1 VPFDKLSAH
10 NSLNLSR
17 AVRVTSIRRLST
29 EALPSRGRRKKP
41 KEFEMALRNYLV
53 GEVTEDFVDGLL
65 TRREALRRLTL
76 LGLSLSSATA
86 LLAACG
92 DGGGASGAGGAASPP
107 AATTP
112 TAAGTGTTEP
122 GEAVRFAGPAGE
134 LQGAWAEAADP
145 KGAVL
150 VIHEN
155 RGLTPHFFDLVG
167 RLGNESYSALCVDLL
182 SAQGGT
188 GSLGD
193 PAAAP
198 TALANTPPE
207 QLLADLQA
215 GIDELEKRVSGAKV
229 GAVGFC
235 FGGGMT
241 WNLLQ
246 TGEQRLAAAIPF
258 YGPAPD
264 NPDFSKAKAAVYAI
278 YGEQDERVNATR
290 ESAEAA
296 LKAAGLTYEIRTFAG
311 AGHAFFNDTGPR
323 YNAEAAQQAWQE
335 VLDWFGQHLA

>member
-1 VPFDKLSAH
+1 
-10 NSLNLSR
+10 
-17 AVRVTSIRRLST
+17 
-29 EALPSRGRRKKP
+29 
-41 KEFEMALRNYLV
+41 MALRNYLV
-53 GEVTEDFVDGLL
+53 GEVAEDFVDGLL

-76 LGLSLSSATA
+76 LGLSVSSATA

-92 DGGGASGAGGAASPP
+92 EPTGGGNGAPSP
-107 AATTP
+107 AAAETTP
-112 TAAGTGTTEP
+112 APVTTTPGRTATTKP

-134 LQGAWAEAADP
+134 LQGAWAEAEDP
-145 KGAVL
+145 QGALL

-167 RLGNESYSALCVDLL
+167 RFAGASYSALCVDLL

-188 GSLGD
+188 GSLQD

-207 QLLADLQA
+207 QLVADLQA
-215 GIDELEKRVSGAKV
+215 GIDELEKRVADAKV
-229 GAVGFC
+229 AVAGFC

-246 TGEQRLAAAIPF
+246 AGEQRLAAAVPF
-258 YGPAPD
+258 YGPAPE
-264 NPDFSKAKAAVYAI
+264 NADFSKAKAAVLAI

-290 ESAEAA
+290 DRAEAA
-296 LKAAGLTYEIRTFAG
+296 LKAARLTHEIRTFAG
-311 AGHAFFNDTGPR
+311 AGHGFFNDTGQR
-323 YNAEAAQQAWQE
+323 YNAEAAQQAWQDM
-335 VLDWFGQHLA
+335 LNWFNEHLA